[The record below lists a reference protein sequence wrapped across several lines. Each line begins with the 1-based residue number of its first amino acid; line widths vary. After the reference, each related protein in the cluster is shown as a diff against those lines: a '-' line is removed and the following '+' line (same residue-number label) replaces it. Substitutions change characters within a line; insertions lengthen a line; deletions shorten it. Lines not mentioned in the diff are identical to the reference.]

1 MTNFF
6 RQSQYAVLARM
17 SWLNSHTFSARA
29 NEIMPSGLVSA
40 LYVCFA
46 ANIHGSF
53 KRASVAAL
61 RDDVRLAIVI
71 FKRKSSVEEFGI
83 VTVFMAGGGDN

>member
-1 MTNFF
+1 M
-6 RQSQYAVLARM
+6 
-17 SWLNSHTFSARA
+17 
-29 NEIMPSGLVSA
+29 
-40 LYVCFA
+40 CFA